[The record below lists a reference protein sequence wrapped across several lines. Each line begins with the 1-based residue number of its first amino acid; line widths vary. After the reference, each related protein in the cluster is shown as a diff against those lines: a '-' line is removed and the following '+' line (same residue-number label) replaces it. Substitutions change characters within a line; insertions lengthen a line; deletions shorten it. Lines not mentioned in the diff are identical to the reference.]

1 MQHPSFHPPPE
12 TRVSLLIRLRDRGNR
27 EAWQE
32 FVEIYRPVIWRLA
45 VLKGLQD
52 SDAHDLIQQVL
63 MSVARSIDHWEP
75 DPARARFRT
84 WLNRVAENA
93 ILNALNRR
101 RPDQGS
107 GDSDVQ
113 AILESRSSD
122 NDPET
127 GLLRLEY
134 RREVFRWAARQIR
147 REFQDPTWQAFW
159 LSAVDGWEVERV
171 AKYLGKNSGS
181 IYAARSRVM
190 RRLQEKIAEYEG

>member
-1 MQHPSFHPPPE
+1 
-12 TRVSLLIRLRDRGNR
+12 RVSLLIRLRDRGNR

-52 SDAHDLIQQVL
+52 SDAHDLVQQVL
-63 MSVARSIDHWEP
+63 MSVARSIDRWKP
-75 DPARARFRT
+75 DPERARFRT

-93 ILNALNRR
+93 ILSALNRR

-113 AILESRSSD
+113 AILESQASD

-147 REFQDPTWQAFW
+147 REFQDQTWQAFW

-171 AKYLGKNSGS
+171 ARHLGKNSGS